1 MAGVNV
7 PPPEIAW
14 PPEHF
19 DTDPVRLAPSLL
31 GSVLVRPLPD
41 GRVMSGRIVEIEAY
55 DCPRDPSCLAG
66 RFHAVKSMEL
76 AAAPG
81 TFIFWVAYRHPLL
94 QIACR
99 PGGVPASVLIRALEP
114 LSGIDAMLENRPVVR
129 QLGLTSGP
137 AKLVQAMG
145 LAPQFRGEMVNGAGL
160 YLAPG
165 ERVPEDRITVTAR
178 VGIQAGQNLPW
189 RFYETGSRWLSGGTP
204 RMDLSRHS
212 APDPD

>member
-1 MAGVNV
+1 MNV
-7 PPPEIAW
+7 PPPESAY
-14 PPEHF
+14 PPEHI

-99 PGGVPASVLIRALEP
+99 PDGVPASVLIRALEP
-114 LSGIDAMLENRPVVR
+114 LTGIGAMLEYRPVVR
-129 QLGLTSGP
+129 ELGLTSGP

-145 LAPQFRGEMVNGAGL
+145 LAPQFRGAMVDGAEL

-165 ERVPEDRITVTAR
+165 ESVPEDRITVTAR

-189 RFYETGSRWLSGGTP
+189 RFHETGSRWLSGGKP
-204 RMDLSRHS
+204 SMDLSRRS
-212 APDPD
+212 DPDLD

>member
-1 MAGVNV
+1 M
-7 PPPEIAW
+7 PPHAY
-14 PPEHF
+14 PPSHF
-19 DTDPVRLAPSLL
+19 STDPVTLARSLL
-31 GSVLVRPLPD
+31 GALLVRPLPD
-41 GRVMSGRIVEIEAY
+41 GRVMSGRIVETEAY

-99 PGGVPASVLIRALEP
+99 PDGVPASVLIRALEP
-114 LSGIDAMLENRPVVR
+114 LTGIGAMLEYRPVVR
-129 QLGLTSGP
+129 ELGLTSGP

-145 LAPQFRGEMVNGAGL
+145 LAPQFRGAMVDGAEL

-165 ERVPEDRITVTAR
+165 ESVPEDRITVTAR

-189 RFYETGSRWLSGGTP
+189 RFHETGSRWLSGGKP
-204 RMDLSRHS
+204 SMDLSRRS
-212 APDPD
+212 DPDLD